1 MFIIDTERNRISK
14 IESTIFSEL
23 GFKEREHLQEWIASN
38 PDCLNEELLIIQ
50 KEFNGFKDTKERLDL
65 LAVDKQG
72 NLVVIENKMDDT
84 GRDVAW
90 QVLKYAAYCSTLN
103 SAQIIEIYDTF
114 LKRSGSQDSAE
125 ESLEDFLESE
135 DFRERLN
142 SGNTQRIMMVAG
154 NFRKEV
160 TSTVLWLL
168 NYGIRVQCFKA
179 TPYKLEDQIFINFE
193 QIIPIKEAEE
203 YTISMAKKSR
213 EEVGAQEE
221 LKEKQKKRFE
231 FWSNYL
237 EEINKVC
244 KLYQNVS
251 PGKDQW
257 ISAGSGISNVAYAT
271 VVTADTIRLE
281 LGMLSKS
288 REENKNVFDRLSEN
302 RDAIEEKFGK
312 PLIWERLDNN
322 KMSRIKYEKTG
333 VSYLNQEDWPEI
345 FEFTKDV
352 LPKLES
358 AIKPHLIKIR
368 QKLKNRY

>member
-1 MFIIDTERNRISK
+1 MFIIDKERNRILK
-14 IESTIFSEL
+14 IESTTFSKL
-23 GFKEREHLQEWIASN
+23 GFKEREHLQEWIAN
-38 PDCLNEELLIIQ
+38 YPDCLNEELLIIQ
-50 KEFNGFKDTKERLDL
+50 KEFDGFNDTNERLDL

-90 QVLKYAAYCSTLN
+90 QVLKYAAYCSTFN
-103 SAQIIEIYDTF
+103 SAQIIEVYDKY
-114 LKRSGSQDSAE
+114 LRRIGSQESAE
-125 ESLEDFLESE
+125 ELLQDFLESE

-193 QIIPIKEAEE
+193 QIIPVKEAEE

-237 EEINKVC
+237 EEINKVS

-251 PGKDQW
+251 PSKDHW
-257 ISAGSGISNVAYAT
+257 ISAGSGMSNVAYAT
-271 VVTADTIRLE
+271 SVTADTIRLE

-288 REENKNVFDRLSEN
+288 REENKNVFDRLLESRE
-302 RDAIEEKFGK
+302 AIEEKFGK
-312 PLIWERLDNN
+312 PLIWERLDDK

-345 FEFTKDV
+345 FEFTKEV
-352 LPKLES
+352 LPKFES
-358 AIKPHLIKIR
+358 AIKPYLNKIR

>member
-38 PDCLNEELLIIQ
+38 PDCLTEELLIIQ

-302 RDAIEEKFGK
+302 RDAIEEKFGN

-322 KMSRIKYEKTG
+322 KMSRIKYEKIG

-352 LPKLES
+352 LPKFES